1 MYMNGLKR
9 KVCVAVLCV
18 FAAAAVLYAHTPLLT
33 VEDNGDGTIFVQGG
47 FSNGASA
54 GGVKLYLKD
63 AATGEKLYDGVFPD
77 IGETNLDIP
86 SVPYTVTFDAG
97 PGHIVVKDG
106 PPPPGGFGAAKADK
120 AVKSDAA
127 ETDSSG
133 SAAVSSGKGTNSAA
147 PSSAAAVDWTPADTA
162 SVMPNAGVSYV
173 SLIAMIMS
181 CINTVLL
188 LFVLRKRR

>member
-9 KVCVAVLCV
+9 QVCVAALCV
-18 FAAAAVLYAHTPLLT
+18 FAATVALYAHTPLLT

-97 PGHIVVKDG
+97 PGHVVVKDG

-120 AVKSDAA
+120 ASKNSASAAKSSDSTAG
-127 ETDSSG
+127 SSG
-133 SAAVSSGKGTNSAA
+133 DTAGSFTANT
-147 PSSAAAVDWTPADTA
+147 DWTPADTA
-162 SVMPNAGVSYV
+162 SVMPNAGVSFV

>member
-1 MYMNGLKR
+1 MKKR
-9 KVCVAVLCV
+9 LLVLAVTGCV
-18 FAAAAVLYAHTPLLT
+18 FVSGILFAHTPLLT

-47 FSNGASA
+47 FSNGSGA

-63 AATGEKLYDGVFPD
+63 AASGEILYDGVFPD
-77 IGETNLDIP
+77 IGELDLEIP

-106 PPPPGGFGAAKADK
+106 PPPPGGFGAAKQ
-120 AVKSDAA
+120 
-127 ETDSSG
+127 DSS
-133 SAAVSSGKGTNSAA
+133 ADNA
-147 PSSAAAVDWTPADTA
+147 PSAPKDENKASAPAIDWTPADTA
-162 SVMPNAGVSYV
+162 SVLPNAGVSYV

-188 LFVLRKRR
+188 VFVLRKRR